1 MSFVQ
6 NRFRRGR
13 RAACLIVLLPLFVLS
28 AASALSFG
36 VLDGIRIGG
45 LCIFDFLDTVATN
58 VMLPLASIF
67 LCVFMGW
74 RKPGL
79 LRGELANY
87 DPEGHRLAGVVV
99 FVVRWVAPLLILAV
113 LIANSL

>member
-1 MSFVQ
+1 
-6 NRFRRGR
+6 
-13 RAACLIVLLPLFVLS
+13 
-28 AASALSFG
+28 
-36 VLDGIRIGG
+36 
-45 LCIFDFLDTVATN
+45 
-58 VMLPLASIF
+58 
-67 LCVFMGW
+67 MGW

-113 LIANSL
+113 LVANSL